1 MNATDPRFADDASRR
16 ERLVDFAPI
25 SLTELVERASLQ
37 TRVDRKYVVPI
48 DGVEQL
54 LAVLAADG
62 ARILEIDGE
71 RDFAYES
78 VYFDTS
84 DLASFRLAATGR
96 RRRFKIR
103 SRSYLDTG
111 SSFLEVKTRGGRS
124 STVKERHE
132 LDPDDARELTADGR
146 RYVGEVLGDAGIR
159 SIDPLDLEP
168 VLTTKYSRATLFI
181 PSSESR
187 ATIDTGLVWELEDP
201 TGHPCGG
208 RLERPAISVV
218 ETKSGHRAS
227 AVDRI
232 LWSLGHRPSSV
243 SKYATGMAALRP
255 ELSANRWG
263 RVLARDFD
271 RPGGPTPTTRHLI
284 AA

>member
-1 MNATDPRFADDASRR
+1 MNPSTPPATGPAAHGASLDHFDA
-16 ERLVDFAPI
+16 I

-37 TRVDRKYVVPI
+37 TRVDRKYVVPAT
-48 DGVEQL
+48 GVERL

-78 VYFDTS
+78 VYFDTP
-84 DLASFRLAATGR
+84 DLSSFHLAATGR
-96 RRRFKIR
+96 RRRFKVR
-103 SRSYLDTG
+103 SRSYLDTA

-132 LDPDDARELTADGR
+132 LDPDEAHELTPGGR
-146 RYVGEVLGDAGIR
+146 AYVGEVLDEAGIR
-159 SIDPLDLEP
+159 SVDPGALAP

-181 PSSESR
+181 PTSESR
-187 ATIDTGLVWELEDP
+187 ATIDTRLMWELEDP
-201 TGHPCGG
+201 TGHPLGG
-208 RLERPAISVV
+208 RLERPAISIV
-218 ETKSGHRAS
+218 ETKSGSRAS
-227 AVDRI
+227 DVDRA
-232 LWSLGHRPSSV
+232 LWSLGHRPSTI

-255 ELSANRWG
+255 ELGANRWG
-263 RVLARDFD
+263 RVLARDFE
-271 RPGGPTPTTRHLI
+271 RPGGPSTASRNPI

>member
-1 MNATDPRFADDASRR
+1 MSAAVLD
-16 ERLVDFAPI
+16 DFAAI

-37 TRVDRKYVVPI
+37 TRVDRKYVIPSTGL
-48 DGVEQL
+48 DQL
-54 LAVLAADG
+54 LTVLAADG

-78 VYFDTS
+78 VYFDTP
-84 DLASFRLAATGR
+84 DLSSFRLAATGR

-111 SSFLEVKTRGGRS
+111 SSYLEVKTRGGRS

-132 LDPDDARELTADGR
+132 LDPDDARVLTPCGR
-146 RYVGEVLGDAGIR
+146 EYVGEVLGDAGIR
-159 SIDPLDLEP
+159 SVDPEELSP
-168 VLTTKYSRATLFI
+168 VLTTRYSRATLFV

-187 ATIDTGLVWELEDP
+187 ATIDTRLVWELEDAGDHP
-201 TGHPCGG
+201 TGG

-218 ETKSGHRAS
+218 ETKSGNRAS

-232 LWSLGHRPSSV
+232 LWSLGHRPSSI
-243 SKYATGMAALRP
+243 SKYATGMAALHP

-271 RPGGPTPTTRHLI
+271 RPGGPTTASRPLL

>member
-1 MNATDPRFADDASRR
+1 MSAGLGAGLDGFAT
-16 ERLVDFAPI
+16 I
-25 SLTELVERASLQ
+25 SLPELVERASLQ
-37 TRVDRKYVVPI
+37 TRIDRKYVVPVT
-48 DGVEQL
+48 GVGHL
-54 LAVLAADG
+54 LTMLAADG
-62 ARILEIDGE
+62 ARVLEIEGE

-78 VYFDTS
+78 LYFDTP
-84 DLASFRLAATGR
+84 DLSSFRLAATGR

-111 SSFLEVKTRGGRS
+111 SSFLEVKTRGARS

-132 LDPDDARELTADGR
+132 LDPDDAHVLTVAGR
-146 RYVGEVLGDAGIR
+146 RYVGEVLDDAGIR
-159 SIDPLDLEP
+159 SVDPDELQP
-168 VLTTKYSRATLFI
+168 VLTTRYSRATLFI
-181 PSSESR
+181 PASESR
-187 ATIDTGLVWELEDP
+187 ATIDTRLVWELAEPPGRVD
-201 TGHPCGG
+201 GG
-208 RLERPAISVV
+208 RLERPAIAVI

-227 AVDRI
+227 SVDRA
-232 LWSLGHRPSSV
+232 LWSLGHRPSSI

-271 RPGGPTPTTRHLI
+271 RPGGPSPVSSHLL

>member
-1 MNATDPRFADDASRR
+1 MSAVDPRPWGRSAHGG
-16 ERLVDFAPI
+16 RLDDFAPI

-37 TRVDRKYVVPI
+37 TRVDRKYVVPTE
-48 DGVEQL
+48 GVEQL

-78 VYFDTS
+78 VYFDTP

-124 STVKERHE
+124 TTVKERHE
-132 LDPDDARELTADGR
+132 LDPDDARELTPDGR
-146 RYVGEVLGDAGIR
+146 EYVGEVLGDAGI
-159 SIDPLDLEP
+159 SSVDPAELEP
-168 VLTTKYSRATLFI
+168 VLTTTYSRATLLI

-187 ATIDTGLVWELEDP
+187 ATIDTRLVWELEDP
-201 TGHPCGG
+201 TGHPLGG

-218 ETKSGHRAS
+218 ETKSGSRAS

-232 LWSLGHRPSSV
+232 LWSLGHRPSSI

-271 RPGGPTPTTRHLI
+271 RPGGPTPTTGHLI